1 LNTLVI
7 DSSVAIKWVV
17 PESGTAEALALRRY
31 RLCAPELLVAECA
44 NAFWKKVRR
53 GELNAAEALVAVRL
67 LEQAEIELVSM
78 RGLMEPAAK
87 LAIALNHPAYDCI
100 YLALADAID
109 TTFMT
114 ADEVLARR
122 VKAKGLKTKVSH
134 LTAALEPGGFDDGQ
148 L

>member
-1 LNTLVI
+1 LKALVI

-17 PESGTAEALALRRY
+17 PEPGTAEALALRRH
-31 RLCAPELLVAECA
+31 RLYAPELLMAECA

-53 GELNAAEALVAVRL
+53 RELSAAEALVAVGL
-67 LEQAEIELVSM
+67 LERADIELVSM
-78 RGLMEPAAK
+78 RRLMLPAAK

-109 TTFMT
+109 ATFIT

-134 LTAALEPGGFDDGQ
+134 LAAALEAGGFDGGQ